1 MSWLILNGIFV
12 HIVFLLSIFDIYF
25 KSPIV
30 HGIGSISNP
39 LPAPSKRIILFV
51 ADGLR
56 AETFFHAN
64 FGGGNHASY
73 LRRVMNSSGAW
84 GVSHTRVPTESRPGH
99 VAIIAGLYEDPSAI
113 AKGWKENP
121 VEFDSLFNQSRFT
134 WSWGS
139 PDILPMFARGASG
152 DHVLTEMYG
161 PEVEDFSG
169 KNKTSVLDTWVFDR
183 VELFLHSA
191 KSDPVLLNKL
201 QQDNLVFFLHLL
213 GLDTAGHSH
222 KPHSKEYLENIK
234 VVDEGVKKMEQL
246 FEEFYNHDERTTY
259 IFTSDHGMTDWGS
272 HGAGERSETETPL
285 VAWGAGIRRP
295 LPATETD
302 PLSPQSWELAHVRR
316 SDVRQA
322 DIAPLMA
329 TLLGVP
335 IPANSVGFLP
345 REYLSLSELEV
356 SEAVFT
362 NARQMAAQYNRKK
375 ELTESGTISILYRP
389 FPQLTKYT
397 EQTLMTEI
405 RKHIEDGQFT
415 HAINASSRLF
425 SLSLAGLDYY
435 QNYYQC
441 LLLTCVSLSFLGW
454 LLWLLLPPPSS
465 SAQPLLPRGGYFLNM
480 VFMVGTVLTSLLI
493 YGGYVLDM
501 VFMVGTV
508 LTSLMIHGEIR
519 GVRPRHG
526 DHGRNCAHISHD
538 IW

>member
-1 MSWLILNGIFV
+1 MF
-12 HIVFLLSIFDIYF
+12 
-25 KSPIV
+25 
-30 HGIGSISNP
+30 
-39 LPAPSKRIILFV
+39 RQ
-51 ADGLR
+51 R
-56 AETFFHAN
+56 
-64 FGGGNHASY
+64 
-73 LRRVMNSSGAW
+73 
-84 GVSHTRVPTESRPGH
+84 ESRWKGRMFRQRESRWNGRVFRQRESRWNGRVFRQRESRWNGRRFRQRESRWNMRKSRQRESRGGRNHRVKYPPLLPGL
-99 VAIIAGLYEDPSAI
+99 VQWEKQGLPIGACKI
-113 AKGWKENP
+113 GGIVPITRANRGR
-121 VEFDSLFNQSRFT
+121 VLF
-134 WSWGS
+134 G
-139 PDILPMFARGASG
+139 AVYRGALVTDVFEDMDCGAVQAVERLGGAACASAEERDKG
-152 DHVLTEMYG
+152 LT
-161 PEVEDFSG
+161 
-169 KNKTSVLDTWVFDR
+169 TS
-183 VELFLHSA
+183 
-191 KSDPVLLNKL
+191 
-201 QQDNLVFFLHLL
+201 
-213 GLDTAGHSH
+213 
-222 KPHSKEYLENIK
+222 
-234 VVDEGVKKMEQL
+234 
-246 FEEFYNHDERTTY
+246 
-259 IFTSDHGMTDWGS
+259 S

-335 IPANSVGFLP
+335 IPTNSVNTVVGAYGTAQSRCSSSELYFEPQTFSSLVDVDQCACFRSREAGQSKGDQA

-508 LTSLMIHGEIR
+508 LTSLMIYGEIR

-538 IW
+538 I